1 MNSLTDKYINSLHF
15 SPAHLSIMKK
25 IGEHRGKQ
33 ELFFRQT
40 PEALDS
46 LQHIAVIES
55 SESSNRLEGI
65 TAPHKRVEGIVK
77 KEITPETRSE
87 QEIAGY
93 RDALSLIHSS
103 GEDMKFSIETILHL
117 HKIICSYMPE
127 EGGIIKTTDNEIIE
141 LNSDGSFKKVRFK
154 PVSAGKTEKAL
165 KNLEKNYF
173 KSAID
178 NEIEALIIIPL
189 AILDFLCIHPFRDGN
204 GRVARLLTLM
214 LLYHFDYQVGRYIS
228 LERIFEESKQSYYD
242 TLETCSKNWHKE
254 KHDPFPWLNYF
265 WGVLLKAYGELE
277 DKVSN
282 IRSGKGSKTDQ
293 IVAAVQRK
301 IVPFAISDIEADC
314 PLISRDMIRIVLRK
328 LRDEGVIVVQGKGR
342 GAKWIKKVT

>member
-1 MNSLTDKYINSLHF
+1 MNSLTDKYINSLNF

-117 HKIICSYMPE
+117 HKIIYSYMPE
-127 EGGIIKTTDNEIIE
+127 EGGKIKTTDNEIIE

-154 PVSAGKTEKAL
+154 PVSADKTEKAL

-204 GRVARLLTLM
+204 GRVARLITLM
-214 LLYHFDYQVGRYIS
+214 MLYHFDYQVGRYIS

-242 TLETCSKNWHKE
+242 TLEKCSKNWHKE
-254 KHDPFPWLNYF
+254 KHDSFPWLNYF

-277 DKVSN
+277 EKVSN

-301 IVPFAISDIEADC
+301 ISPFAISDIEADC
-314 PLISRDMIRIVLRK
+314 PLVSRDMIRIVLRK
-328 LRDEGVIVVQGKGR
+328 LRDDDVISVQGKGR
-342 GAKWIKKVT
+342 GAKWIKN